1 MFDISK
7 VKKTKW
13 NKELLKILGLYEN
26 NTYWKNYIQSKI
38 NFFIHNSKD
47 QKQQI
52 KNRMIILNIIINN
65 GYYRRSHAVEQLN
78 YTYSISLTEI
88 RKICHYLCHREMPKN
103 LYKIEYDSM
112 GDSIEEITI

>member
-7 VKKTKW
+7 VQKTKW

-26 NTYWKNYIQSKI
+26 NTYWKNFIQDKV
-38 NFFIHNSKD
+38 NFFINSKD
-47 QKQQI
+47 KKQQK
-52 KNRMIILNIIINN
+52 KNRITILNIINNN
-65 GYYRRSHAVEQLN
+65 GYYRRSYAVNHLN
-78 YTYSISLTEI
+78 YMYSISLGQI
-88 RKICHYLCHREMPKN
+88 RIICQYLCHKEMPKN